1 MSRNRTVKI
10 LMFGVFSLVLG
21 AAAGAVVWIVV
32 EPCES
37 RHHVAVGSAAESCR
51 SDCGA
56 GKTRIRHL
64 QPVHMHRGR
73 RDHRFVAEK
82 KRDTAG

>member
-32 EPCES
+32 SLANLGIMLLWDLLPK
-37 RHHVAVGSAAESCR
+37 AVGVTAENSDSSSTACAYASRAA
-51 SDCGA
+51 
-56 GKTRIRHL
+56 
-64 QPVHMHRGR
+64 
-73 RDHRFVAEK
+73 
-82 KRDTAG
+82 

>member
-32 EPCES
+32 SLANLGIMLLWDLLPK
-37 RHHVAVGSAAESCR
+37 AVGVTG
-51 SDCGA
+51 GA

-73 RDHRFVAEK
+73 RDHRSVAEK
-82 KRDTAG
+82 KRDTA